1 MKQEKV
7 ILSFVMVLIGLLVA
21 GVAFYFYESSK
32 TVTPSKEISVN
43 EPTPTPIQNS
53 SLFLVV
59 SEPKADSIADRKT
72 ITVSGKTDPTAT
84 IAILT
89 TSLQEIIKPSS
100 QGDFNT
106 TISIDNGLN
115 YIRIQAIAPNGQ
127 TVTVQR
133 TVGFTTEDF

>member
-32 TVTPSKEISVN
+32 TVEPSKEISTTQ
-43 EPTPTPIQNS
+43 PTPTPIPNS
-53 SLFLVV
+53 SLFLTV
-59 SEPKADSIADRKT
+59 SEPKPESIADRKT

-84 IAILT
+84 VVILT
-89 TSLQEIIKPSS
+89 TSSQEIVSPSS

-115 YIRIQAIAPNGQ
+115 YIRIQAIAPDGQ